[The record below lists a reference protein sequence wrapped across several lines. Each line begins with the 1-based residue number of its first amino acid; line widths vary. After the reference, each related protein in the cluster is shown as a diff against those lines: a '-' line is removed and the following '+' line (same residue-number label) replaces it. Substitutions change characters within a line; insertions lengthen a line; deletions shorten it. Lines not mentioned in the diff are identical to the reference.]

1 MHAYIA
7 PTPQERF
14 ISGAGAFGMH
24 LLFVALLVFG
34 VNWQKK
40 VEPQANVVD
49 LWTSLQ
55 PETEAAPPPPPPPP
69 PPEPEVQP
77 KVQPV
82 EPPKAVVKPEIAK
95 PDIALKDKATKDRRV
110 IEEKKKEK
118 EAKKPVEDSQAA
130 QKQQQAKEAE
140 AQRRA
145 ELEQAEAQR
154 KMLEQQA
161 AARKTQMDRYKAAIR
176 DKIKRFIVL
185 PPNMQGN
192 PEAEF
197 DVVQLPGGEVLGV
210 KLKRG
215 SGNTAYDNA
224 VERAILK
231 SQPLPLPPDPTL
243 FTRELNLTFRP
254 QE

>member
-1 MHAYIA
+1 MTADAYSS
-7 PTPQERF
+7 PQERA

-24 LLFVALLVFG
+24 LLFIALLVFG

-49 LWTSLQ
+49 LWTNLQ
-55 PETEAAPPPPPPPP
+55 PQPVAAPPPPPPPP
-69 PPEPEVQP
+69 PEEKP

-82 EPPKAVVKPEIAK
+82 EPPKAVVKPEITK
-95 PDIALKDKATKDRRV
+95 PDIALKDKAAKDRRV
-110 IEEKKKEK
+110 IEEKKKVK
-118 EAKKPVEDSQAA
+118 ETKKPVEDTQAA

-140 AQRRA
+140 AQKQA
-145 ELEQAEAQR
+145 ADEQAEIQR
-154 KMLEQQA
+154 KVQERQA
-161 AARKTQMDRYKAAIR
+161 AARKSQMDAYRTAIHDR
-176 DKIKRFIVL
+176 IKRFIVL
-185 PPNMQGN
+185 PPNLQGN

-197 DVVQLPGGEVLGV
+197 DVIQLPGGEVLGV

-231 SQPLPLPPDPTL
+231 AQPLPKPSDPAL

-254 QE
+254 Q